1 MPEWGIEKQKLLKK
15 ARVAVIGAGGVK
27 SVFLYNLAAA
37 GVGHIDIYDHD
48 TIDLSNLNRQILYNT
63 DDIGKS
69 KAKSSAYK
77 LSKLNPEIAITGH
90 DKKIEPDNIEYL
102 LSSYEI
108 IVEGGDSPAGR
119 NLINEFC
126 LKRNINFVH
135 ASAQYSY
142 GYVFSVIPDKKTA
155 CFCCFFPTDYTRETT
170 TGAVPVNTL
179 STSVAGAL
187 GATEVLKYFLGYKNN
202 MLYNKRL
209 CFSSLLLSGEFT
221 IENQPRRADCPVC
234 SKIYID

>member
-1 MPEWGIEKQKLLKK
+1 MMPEWGTIRQKNLEN

-27 SVFLYNLAAA
+27 SVLLYNLAAA

-48 TIDLSNLNRQILYNT
+48 TVDLSNLNRQILYTT

-69 KAKSSAYK
+69 KALISAYK
-77 LSKLNPEIAITGH
+77 LRQLNPEIEVIGH
-90 DKKIEPDNIEYL
+90 AEKIDSENIENL
-102 LSSYEI
+102 LGSYEI

-126 LKRNINFVH
+126 LKKSINFIH
-135 ASAQYSY
+135 ASAQFSY
-142 GYVFSVIPDKKTA
+142 GYVFSVLPKRKSA
-155 CFCCFFPTDYTRETT
+155 CFCCFFPTDYTRKIS

-179 STSVAGAL
+179 STSVAGAI
-187 GATEVLKYFLGYKNN
+187 GASEVMKYFLGYEDN
-202 MLYNKRL
+202 MLYDKRL

-221 IENQPRRADCPVC
+221 TENQPRRADCPVC
-234 SKIYID
+234 SRIY